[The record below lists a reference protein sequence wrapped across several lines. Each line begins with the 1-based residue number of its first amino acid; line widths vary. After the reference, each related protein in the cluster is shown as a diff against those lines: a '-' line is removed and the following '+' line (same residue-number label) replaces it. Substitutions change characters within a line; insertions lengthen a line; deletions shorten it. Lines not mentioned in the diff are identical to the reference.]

1 MQNRIHCVTSVQIRS
16 FFWSVFGH
24 FSRRNQLLDVYRT
37 DPNIT
42 LSICLFN
49 QSHQKTEKTCKTPMI
64 TKGILVSIKKKDKMY
79 NKFCRAKNQAENE
92 YYMQNLRL
100 AEILQ

>member
-1 MQNRIHCVTSVQIRS
+1 
-16 FFWSVFGH
+16 
-24 FSRRNQLLDVYRT
+24 
-37 DPNIT
+37 
-42 LSICLFN
+42 
-49 QSHQKTEKTCKTPMI
+49 MI